1 MVACILIA
9 SCSSSTQPLP
19 EVSPLLIASCPELT
33 PMTDSDFG
41 ATTKKLLEVIQ
52 IYHTCRTA
60 ALAETK

>member
-1 MVACILIA
+1 
-9 SCSSSTQPLP
+9 
-19 EVSPLLIASCPELT
+19 
-33 PMTDSDFG
+33 MTDSDFG